1 MNDPNRKIVVDRWK
15 TWMNAARVSLDA
27 HGRKII
33 LTLDEA
39 ETLFA
44 DLNQAIR
51 EAKELE
57 NEP

>member
-1 MNDPNRKIVVDRWK
+1 MKKIIVDRWR
-15 TWMNAARVSLDA
+15 TWSCAARVSLDA

-33 LTLDEA
+33 LTVDEA